1 MAKVKKQDKAPPKF
15 VNFDEQ
21 EDSVSDLK
29 PSEILPTYDVP
40 IRLIEP
46 NEFNPNEMDDDTFN
60 RLVEEMEN
68 TGMISAIQVVPAE
81 GGKFRII
88 GGEHR
93 WFGAKTLGW
102 ETVPCNVL
110 TDEKFLDDDLQKLL
124 TVRLNV
130 IQGKL
135 NPEKFT
141 KLYEGMVDRY
151 GADQLKALFGFTSSD
166 AWGKLTK
173 GVQDA
178 VEMSGVVDPA
188 MVKEL
193 EKKTKRVKSVDGLS
207 AILKTLFKK
216 YGQDLQHS
224 FMIFVHGGK
233 RHLYVTMNE
242 QVQKSVGLIV
252 DHCRK
257 YEKDINEV
265 IGGAMLSVAEN
276 LTGDRDEEGS
286 D

>member
-1 MAKVKKQDKAPPKF
+1 MAKAKKASKAPPIF
-15 VNFDEQ
+15 VHLDEQ
-21 EDSVSDLK
+21 GDYVAALK
-29 PSEILPTYDVP
+29 LSKDLPTYDVP

-81 GGKFRII
+81 GGRFRII

-178 VEMSGVVDPA
+178 VEMSGVADPA

-193 EKKTKRVKSVDGLS
+193 EKKTKKVKSVDGLS

-233 RHLYVTMNE
+233 RHLYVTMSE

-257 YEKDINEV
+257 HEKDINEV
-265 IGGAMLSVAEN
+265 IGSVILSVAED
-276 LTGDRDEEGS
+276 LTGDRDEEGA